1 MAEKNNL
8 RYLRSLLAVTESGS
22 VSKAA
27 DRVLRA
33 SSAVARSIREL
44 EADLGVPLFERQPG
58 GMRLTPFGELAYRRA
73 KRMEVELD
81 AARAELVGHGASAT
95 APVFGMLVGER
106 HLTTLVRLREIGHMP
121 SVAAAMGMSQPAV
134 SAILRQVETSTRV
147 MLFHRSSKRMAP
159 TEAGEVLL
167 FRVRR
172 ALSEL
177 RYLQADIALQR
188 GQMAGQVRFA
198 ALPSA
203 RTLLLPRAIGELI
216 DRHPGVQLAM
226 VDAPFE
232 VLFAGVQSGEI
243 DFILTGI
250 SPEYIHRDLR
260 VQVIGREGLG
270 VVARAGHPL
279 ATRTHVDVRDLVD
292 YPWLLRDPGAPT
304 REVLTSMFQR
314 MGVPLPQVAVESGD
328 LALLRGVLMHSN
340 AVSAVPPEQLSY
352 EIASGQLKV
361 LPVRLP
367 DVEREVGFVLRK
379 DARPSSLCEAL
390 MKRIGELAGSL
401 APGA

>member
-1 MAEKNNL
+1 MADRNNL
-8 RYLRSLLAVTESGS
+8 RHLRSLLAVSESGS
-22 VSKAA
+22 VAKAS

-44 EADLGVPLFERQPG
+44 EASLGVPLFDRQAG
-58 GMRLTPFGELAYRRA
+58 GMQLTAFGELAYRRA
-73 KRMEVELD
+73 KRIE
-81 AARAELVGHGASAT
+81 AELATARTELAGHGASAT

-134 SAILRQVETSTRV
+134 SSILRQVETSVRV
-147 MLFHRSSKRMAP
+147 TLFHRSSRRMAV
-159 TEAGEVLL
+159 TEAGELLL
-167 FRVRR
+167 FRIRR

-177 RYLQADIALQR
+177 RYLEADIALQR
-188 GQMAGQVRFA
+188 GHMAGQVRFA

-203 RTLLLPRAIGELI
+203 RTLLLPRAIGALI
-216 DRHPGVQLAM
+216 DRHPSVQLAM

-250 SPEYIHRDLR
+250 SPEYTHRDLR
-260 VQVIGREGLG
+260 VQVIAREGLC
-270 VVARAGHPL
+270 VVVRAGHPL
-279 ATRTHVDVRDLVD
+279 AKQASIELADLVR
-292 YPWLLRDPGAPT
+292 YPWLLRDPAAPT
-304 REVLTSMFQR
+304 REVLTNMFRR
-314 MGVPLPQVAVESGD
+314 MGVHQPQVAVESGD
-328 LALLRGVLMHSN
+328 LALLRGVLMHSD
-340 AVSAVPPEQLSY
+340 AVSAVPPQQLSY

-361 LPVRLP
+361 LDVRLP

-390 MKRIGELAGSL
+390 MKQIADLAGTL
-401 APGA
+401 QAR